1 VGIETII
8 GDPFDGRL
16 ENGCVYG
23 CGSVDTKASLG
34 LVLALL
40 DHMQH
45 WGEDLKP
52 NLVVC
57 AVEEI
62 GCSGAPLFARG
73 RGLNLSQLVVA
84 DPAMCAPIYTIKARR
99 PSSAPA
105 NRNCPRR
112 RQGIATIF
120 LIPAVITPH
129 RPCRIPRELAWA
141 ARHSIESGQP
151 KEQGCVGA
159 S

>member
-105 NRNCPRR
+105 NRLPAS
-112 RQGIATIF
+112 ATRNRHDF
-120 LIPAVITPH
+120 LDFSRDNPSPTMQNTTRIGLG
-129 RPCRIPRELAWA
+129 RPSPY
-141 ARHSIESGQP
+141 
-151 KEQGCVGA
+151 
-159 S
+159 